1 MIPFLQ
7 LNKVT
12 KNFSEHISSG
22 VSEIDL
28 TIHAGQIITIIGESG
43 SGKTTLLK
51 LIYGYLVPQ
60 EGTIL
65 FNGLPVKGPT
75 EKLIPGH
82 DEMKMVTQELT
93 LNLYAKVFD
102 NISSQ
107 LSNADLEAKQELTLQ
122 TMEFLRIDHLADK
135 KIVELSG
142 GEQQRVAIARAVITE
157 PKVLLLDEPFSQVDT
172 ILKRQLRDDIERLAK
187 FLGITVIM
195 VSHDPTDGL
204 SLSNHVIFIKEGKII
219 REGSPKEVYFDPKS
233 AYVAKLL
240 GKANIIK
247 NSAFLPY
254 TASVYAVYPHHII
267 LSVEPTT
274 YLASVRS
281 VHFNGAYQEVELV
294 FEGKTL
300 LVHDAQFF
308 SLQKGDSIYFDVN
321 QYFALEN

>member
-12 KNFSEHISSG
+12 KNFSENTPSG

-60 EGTIL
+60 MGTVL
-65 FNGLPVKGPT
+65 FNGVPIKGPT

-107 LSNADLEAKQELTLQ
+107 LSNADLEAKHELTLQ
-122 TMEFLRIDHLADK
+122 TMEFLRIDHLANK

-142 GEQQRVAIARAVITE
+142 GEQQRVAIAKAVITE

-204 SLSNHVIFIKEGKII
+204 SLSNHVIFIKDGKII
-219 REGSPKEVYFDPKS
+219 REGSPQEVYFDPRS

-247 NSAFLPY
+247 NAPFLPY
-254 TASVYAVYPHHII
+254 TAPIYAVYPHHIQ
-267 LSVEPTT
+267 LTMQPTA
-274 YLASVRS
+274 YLATVRS
-281 VHFNGAYQEVELV
+281 VHFNGAYQEVELI
-294 FEGKTL
+294 FEGKNL
-300 LVHDAQFF
+300 LVHDAQFV
-308 SLQKGDSIYFDVN
+308 SLQKGDLVYFEVN

>member
-12 KNFSEHISSG
+12 KNFSEHIASG

-65 FNGLPVKGPT
+65 FNGIPIKGPT

-204 SLSNHVIFIKEGKII
+204 SLSNHVIFIKDGKII
-219 REGSPKEVYFDPKS
+219 RAGSPKEVYFDPRS

-240 GKANIIK
+240 GKANIVK
-247 NSAFLPY
+247 NAAFLPY

-267 LSVEPTT
+267 LSIESIA
-274 YLASVRS
+274 YLATVRS

-300 LVHDAQFF
+300 LVHDSQFF
-308 SLQKGDSIYFDVN
+308 SLQKGDSIYFDVH
-321 QYFALEN
+321 QYFALES

>member
-7 LNKVT
+7 LNKVS
-12 KNFSEHISSG
+12 KNFSEHTASG

-28 TIHAGQIITIIGESG
+28 TINAGQIITIIGESG

-60 EGTIL
+60 AGTIL
-65 FNGLPVKGPT
+65 FNGAPIKGPT

-93 LNLYAKVFD
+93 LNLYARVFD
-102 NISSQ
+102 NISSL
-107 LSNADLEAKQELTLQ
+107 LSNEDLAAKRELTLQ

-142 GEQQRVAIARAVITE
+142 GEQQRVAIAKAVITE

-204 SLSNHVIFIKEGKII
+204 SLSNHVIIIKDGKII
-219 REGSPKEVYFDPKS
+219 REGQPQEVYFNPQS

-240 GKANIIK
+240 GKANVLK
-247 NSAFLPY
+247 NTSFLPN
-254 TASVYAVYPHHII
+254 TNQSYAVYPHQIQLQNI
-267 LSVEPTT
+267 PTDFIGT
-274 YLASVRS
+274 VRS
-281 VHFNGAYQEVELV
+281 IHFNGAYQEIELV
-294 FEGKTL
+294 FEGKNL
-300 LVHDAQFF
+300 LVHDTQFF
-308 SLQKGDSIYFDVN
+308 ELQKGDTVYFDVN
-321 QYFALEN
+321 KYYPLEN

>member
-7 LNKVT
+7 LNQVS
-12 KNFSEHISSG
+12 KNFSEQAPSG
-22 VSEIDL
+22 VSEINL
-28 TIHAGQIITIIGESG
+28 TINTGEIISIIGESG

-60 EGTIL
+60 TGTIL
-65 FNGLPVKGPT
+65 FNGEPIKGPT

-102 NISSQ
+102 NISSL
-107 LSNADLEAKQELTLQ
+107 LSNEDLDAKKELTLQ

-142 GEQQRVAIARAVITE
+142 GEQQRVAIAKAVITE

-195 VSHDPTDGL
+195 VSHDPTDGM
-204 SLSNHVIFIKEGKII
+204 SLSNHVIIIKDGRII
-219 REGSPKEVYFDPKS
+219 REGKPKDVYFDPQH

-240 GKANIIK
+240 GKANILK
-247 NSAFLPY
+247 NTTFLPY
-254 TASVYAVYPHHII
+254 SESNFAVYPHQISLHTHP
-267 LSVEPTT
+267 EG
-274 YLASVRS
+274 YLAKVRS
-281 VHFNGAYQEVELV
+281 VHFNGAYQEVEIT
-294 FEGKTL
+294 FEGKNIL
-300 LVHDAQFF
+300 IHDASF
-308 SLQKGDSIYFDVN
+308 SPVTKGDSVYFKVN
-321 QYFALEN
+321 QYFSLEN

>member
-1 MIPFLQ
+1 MIPLLQ

-12 KNFSEHISSG
+12 KNFSDDNPSG

-28 TIHAGQIITIIGESG
+28 TINAGEIITIIGESG

-60 EGTIL
+60 FGEVLYCGEPI
-65 FNGLPVKGPT
+65 KGPT

-107 LSNADLEAKQELTLQ
+107 LSNADLEAKHELTLQ
-122 TMEFLRIDHLADK
+122 TMEFLRIDHLAQK

-142 GEQQRVAIARAVITE
+142 GEQQRVAIAKAVITE

-187 FLGITVIM
+187 FLGITIIM

-204 SLSNHVIFIKEGKII
+204 SLSNHVIIIKDGRII
-219 REGSPKEVYFDPKS
+219 REGKPQEVYFDPQQ

-247 NSAFLPY
+247 NAAFLPY
-254 TASVYAVYPHHII
+254 SEGIYAVYPHHIS
-267 LSVEPTT
+267 LQNQSDG
-274 YLASVRS
+274 YLAKVRS
-281 VHFNGAYQEVELV
+281 IHFNGAYQEVEIT
-294 FEGKTL
+294 FEGKNL
-300 LVHDAQFF
+300 LVHDTQFI
-308 SLQKGDSIYFDVN
+308 SLQKGDQIYFEVER
-321 QYFALEN
+321 YFALED

>member
-12 KNFSEHISSG
+12 KNFSENTPSG
-22 VSEIDL
+22 VTEIDL

-60 EGTIL
+60 IGTVL
-65 FNGLPVKGPT
+65 FNGEPIKGPT

-107 LSNADLEAKQELTLQ
+107 LSNADLEAKHELTLQ
-122 TMEFLRIDHLADK
+122 TMEFLRIDHLANK

-142 GEQQRVAIARAVITE
+142 GEQQRVAIAKAVITE
-157 PKVLLLDEPFSQVDT
+157 PKVLLLDEPFSQVET
-172 ILKRQLRDDIERLAK
+172 ILKRQLRDDIERLSK

-204 SLSNHVIFIKEGKII
+204 SLSNHVIFIKDGKII
-219 REGSPKEVYFDPKS
+219 REGSPQEVYFDPRS

-247 NSAFLPY
+247 NAPFLPY
-254 TASVYAVYPHHII
+254 TAPIYAVYPHHIQ
-267 LSVEPTT
+267 LSEQPTA
-274 YLASVRS
+274 YLATVRS
-281 VHFNGAYQEVELV
+281 VHFNGAYQEVELI
-294 FEGKTL
+294 FEGKNL
-300 LVHDAQFF
+300 LVHDAQFL
-308 SLQKGDSIYFDVN
+308 SLQKGDAVYFDVN

>member
-12 KNFSEHISSG
+12 KNFSEHIASG

-65 FNGLPVKGPT
+65 FNGIPIKGPT

-204 SLSNHVIFIKEGKII
+204 SLSNHVIFIKDGKII
-219 REGSPKEVYFDPKS
+219 RAGSPKEVYFDPRS

-247 NSAFLPY
+247 NAAFLPY

-267 LSVEPTT
+267 LSIESTA
-274 YLASVRS
+274 YLATVRS

-294 FEGKTL
+294 FEGKTI
-300 LVHDAQFF
+300 LVHDSQFF

-321 QYFALEN
+321 QYFALES

>member
-12 KNFSEHISSG
+12 KNFSEHIASG

-65 FNGLPVKGPT
+65 FNGIPIKGPT

-204 SLSNHVIFIKEGKII
+204 SLSNHVIFIKDGKII
-219 REGSPKEVYFDPKS
+219 RAGTPKEVYFDPRS

-247 NSAFLPY
+247 NAAFLPY

-267 LSVEPTT
+267 LSIESTA
-274 YLASVRS
+274 YLATVRS

-294 FEGKTL
+294 FEGKTI
-300 LVHDAQFF
+300 LVHDSQFF
-308 SLQKGDSIYFDVN
+308 SLQKGDSIYFDVD
-321 QYFALEN
+321 QYFALEI

>member
-1 MIPFLQ
+1 MTPFLQ
-7 LNKVT
+7 LNKVS
-12 KNFSEHISSG
+12 KNFTEHTASG

-28 TIHAGQIITIIGESG
+28 TINAGQIIAIIGESG

-60 EGTIL
+60 SGTVH
-65 FNGLPVKGPT
+65 FNGIPIKGPT

-93 LNLYAKVFD
+93 LNIYAKVFD

-107 LSNADLEAKQELTLQ
+107 LSNADLDAKRELTLQ

-204 SLSNHVIFIKEGKII
+204 SLSNHVIFIKDGRII
-219 REGSPKEVYFDPKS
+219 REGSPQDVYFDPKS
-233 AYVAKLL
+233 AYVARLL

-247 NSAFLPY
+247 NASFLPY
-254 TASVYAVYPHHII
+254 STESYAVYPHQIH
-267 LSVEPTT
+267 LQSSPTAHAAT
-274 YLASVRS
+274 VRNT
-281 VHFNGAYQEVELV
+281 HFNGAYQEVELT
-294 FEGKTL
+294 FEGKNL
-300 LVHDAQFF
+300 LVHDSQFF
-308 SLQKGDSIYFDVN
+308 NLQKGDTIYFEVS
-321 QYFALEN
+321 QYFSLEN

>member
-7 LNKVT
+7 LNQVS
-12 KNFSEHISSG
+12 KNFSAHTPSG
-22 VSEIDL
+22 VSEINL
-28 TIHAGQIITIIGESG
+28 TINAGEIITIIGESG

-60 EGTIL
+60 AGTVL
-65 FNGLPVKGPT
+65 FNGVPIKGPS

-107 LSNADLEAKQELTLQ
+107 LSNEDLEAKRELTLQ
-122 TMEFLRIDHLADK
+122 TMEFLRIDQLADK

-142 GEQQRVAIARAVITE
+142 GEQQRVAIAKAVITE

-204 SLSNHVIFIKEGKII
+204 SLSNHVIIIKDGQII
-219 REGSPKEVYFDPKS
+219 REGKPKDIYFDPQH

-240 GKANIIK
+240 GKANILK
-247 NSAFLPY
+247 NTSFLPY
-254 TASVYAVYPHHII
+254 SEGSYAIYPHHIS
-267 LSVEPTT
+267 LQTQPDG
-274 YLASVRS
+274 YLAKVRS
-281 VHFNGAYQEVELV
+281 VHFNGAYQEVEIT
-294 FEGKTL
+294 FEGKNI
-300 LVHDAQFF
+300 LVHDTQFIP
-308 SLQKGDSIYFDVN
+308 LQKLDSVYFKVN
-321 QYFALEN
+321 QYFLLAN